1 MDARFVVGL
10 GEVLWDMFPRGKR
23 LGGAPANFAYHAAQ
37 FGHEGLVVSA
47 IGHDK
52 LGRAIIAELDKHSL
66 PYHLDR
72 VFYPTGTVDVDLSNP
87 NAPVYTINTKVAW
100 SHIPFTEEL
109 RAIAAQTKAVC
120 FGSLAQ
126 WGRESR
132 SSIRLFLDNC
142 PADCLKICDINLRQH
157 YYTKATLRESLR
169 RADILKL
176 NEDELDF
183 ITRLFGFQMA
193 GEEVL
198 CRRLMRTY
206 KLKIIILT
214 KGVNGSIVLWKDGHS
229 IQGTPKVKVV
239 SAVGAGDSFTGAFIG
254 SYLNGA
260 SIPEAHAKAVL
271 VSAYVCTQKGAMP
284 PIPEEPKQPGFVK
297 NSLII
302 NKIRDFSIK
311 LSIEKTS
318 WSES

>member
-1 MDARFVVGL
+1 MNQFVVGL
-10 GEVLWDMFPRGKR
+10 GEVLWDLFPKGKR

-47 IGHDK
+47 VGLDR
-52 LGRAIIAELDKHSL
+52 LGSAIIAELDQNAL

-72 VFYPTGTVDVDLSNP
+72 VPYPTGTVDVDLSNP
-87 NAPVYTINTKVAW
+87 NAPVYTINTRVAW
-100 SHIPFTEEL
+100 SHIPFTDEL
-109 RAIAAQTKAVC
+109 RSIAASTKAVC

-157 YYTKATLRESLR
+157 YYTKATIRESLR

-176 NEDELDF
+176 NEDELYV
-183 ITRLFGFQMA
+183 ITQLFGYKMA
-193 GEEVL
+193 EEEVL
-198 CRRLMRTY
+198 CRRLMRSY
-206 KLKIIILT
+206 GLQMVILT
-214 KGVNGSIVLWKDGHS
+214 KGVNGSIILWKGGHS
-229 IQGTPKVKVV
+229 FQGTPKVKVV

-260 SIPEAHAKAVL
+260 SIPEAHALAVR

-284 PIPEEPKQPGFVK
+284 VIPANLLQ
-297 NSLII
+297 
-302 NKIRDFSIK
+302 
-311 LSIEKTS
+311 
-318 WSES
+318 

>member
-1 MDARFVVGL
+1 MNQFVVGL
-10 GEVLWDMFPRGKR
+10 GEVLWDLFPKGKR

-47 IGHDK
+47 IGLDR
-52 LGRAIIAELDKHSL
+52 LGSAIIAELDQNAL

-72 VFYPTGTVDVDLSNP
+72 VPYPTGTVDVDLSNP
-87 NAPVYTINTKVAW
+87 NAPVYTINTRVAW
-100 SHIPFTEEL
+100 SHIPFTDEL
-109 RAIAAQTKAVC
+109 RSIAASTKAVC

-157 YYTKATLRESLR
+157 YYTKATIRESLR

-176 NEDELDF
+176 NEDELYV
-183 ITRLFGFQMA
+183 ITQLFGYKMA
-193 GEEVL
+193 EEEVL
-198 CRRLMRTY
+198 CRRLMRSY
-206 KLKIIILT
+206 GLQMVILT
-214 KGVNGSIVLWKDGHS
+214 KGVNGSIILWKGGHS
-229 IQGTPKVKVV
+229 FQGTPKVKVV

-260 SIPEAHAKAVL
+260 SIPEAHALAVR

-284 PIPEEPKQPGFVK
+284 VIPANLLQ
-297 NSLII
+297 
-302 NKIRDFSIK
+302 
-311 LSIEKTS
+311 
-318 WSES
+318 